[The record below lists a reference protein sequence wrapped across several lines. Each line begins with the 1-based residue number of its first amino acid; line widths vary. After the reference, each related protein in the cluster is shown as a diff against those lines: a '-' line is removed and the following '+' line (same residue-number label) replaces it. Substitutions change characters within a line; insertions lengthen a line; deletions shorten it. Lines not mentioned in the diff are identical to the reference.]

1 MATRSRIGV
10 ELEEGKV
17 ISIYCHNDGYVS
29 GVGKQLMNSF
39 PNGTDPSVVAGFI
52 KEGDR
57 SSLDLSYKAWRN
69 EKCPPKRHET
79 VPKFFGGD
87 IEEYGYLYTAEGEW
101 LVKKVYSQFEP
112 DPVPLAYVL
121 SGTVN
126 I

>member
-10 ELEEGKV
+10 ELEGGKV
-17 ISIYCHNDGYVS
+17 ISVYCHHDGYIS
-29 GVGKQLMNSF
+29 GVGTDIMKKF
-39 PNGTDPSVVAGFI
+39 PNGTDSSEVEEYI

-57 SSLDLSYKAWRN
+57 SSVDLSYKEWRD
-69 EKCPPKRHET
+69 EKCPPKRRAS
-79 VPKFFGGD
+79 VPLFFDGD

-101 LVKKVYSQFEP
+101 LVKKSGSQVER

>member
-10 ELEEGKV
+10 ELEGGKV
-17 ISIYCHNDGYVS
+17 ISVYCHHDGYIS
-29 GVGKQLMNSF
+29 GVGTDLMKKF
-39 PNGTDPSVVAGFI
+39 PNGTDSSEVEEYI

-57 SSLDLSYKAWRN
+57 SSVDLSYKEWRD
-69 EKCPPKRHET
+69 EKCPPQKRAS
-79 VPKFFGGD
+79 VPLFFDGD

-101 LVKKVYSQFEP
+101 LVKKSGSQVER

>member
-10 ELEEGKV
+10 ELEKGKV
-17 ISIYCHNDGYVS
+17 ISVYCHHDGYVS

-39 PNGTDPSVVAGFI
+39 PNGTDPSVIAGFI

-57 SSLDLSYKAWRN
+57 STLALSYKEWRG
-69 EKCPPKRHET
+69 EKCPPKSRAS
-79 VPKFFGGD
+79 VPLFFDGD

-101 LVKKVYSQFEP
+101 LVKRAGSQVER

>member
-17 ISIYCHNDGYVS
+17 ISIYCHNDGYIS
-29 GVGKQLMNSF
+29 GVGTQLMNSF
-39 PNGTDPSVVAGFI
+39 PNGTDSSVIEGFI

-57 SSLDLSYKAWRN
+57 STLALSYKEWRD
-69 EKCPPKRHET
+69 EKCPSKRHGS
-79 VPKFFGGD
+79 VPKFFDGD

-101 LVKKVYSQFEP
+101 LVKKAYSNEK

-121 SGTVN
+121 SGTIN